1 MHNITDCPI
10 CKNDFM
16 YHTTDTHLS
25 RAVAWD
31 SDTKEPCSFEIICQ
45 DCYLKTNNMEKE
57 LKSVITPEGEMKI
70 VDGFTIREQNRRISI
85 AFLEDESILISVTRF
100 EESDEEPYTKEITS
114 QSMRLSKLTF
124 ALLMACLIKA
134 NVDFGIDVDS
144 IIEELKNKE

>member
-1 MHNITDCPI
+1 
-10 CKNDFM
+10 
-16 YHTTDTHLS
+16 
-25 RAVAWD
+25 
-31 SDTKEPCSFEIICQ
+31 
-45 DCYLKTNNMEKE
+45 MEKE